1 MDPAEVHI
9 CFYHGNCH
17 DGALAAAIVKQKTN
31 PACEFVPTWWD
42 SLPVKPTVAGKN
54 VLFVDLTPSPK
65 VLAEVLAKARAV
77 FIIDHHES
85 AHAIL
90 VTQMPLSMLRF
101 DVAECGAS
109 LAWKWIHG
117 EDAPFPPLLKYIK
130 ALDMFDWTALLAADP
145 AARSLSRC
153 IEQLV
158 SPTVPD
164 MEDALVRGDAFID
177 TMRASMHITDTIIER
192 QIDRCMG
199 SVEYSVW
206 KGADHIRIA
215 VLNSQH
221 FINHIAFRVYSNT
234 SVHVVWVWYRH
245 GGSQSTRVMLRSN
258 GRFDCQQYALT
269 YGGGGHANAAMFCC
283 KSESSMWS
291 HLWI

>member
-1 MDPAEVHI
+1 MDPRDVDI

-31 PACEFVPTWWD
+31 SECEFIPTWWE
-42 SLPVKPTVAGKN
+42 SLPAKPSFAGKN

-65 VLAEVLAKARAV
+65 VLAEVLAKARNV

-90 VTQMPLSMLRF
+90 VTQMELSMLRF
-101 DVAECGAS
+101 DVKECGAS

-117 EDAPFPPLLKYIK
+117 DDAPFPPLVRYIK
-130 ALDMFDWTALLAADP
+130 ALDMFDWAELEATDAS
-145 AARSLSRC
+145 ARGLSRC

-158 SPTVPD
+158 APAVPD
-164 MEDALVRGDAFID
+164 MEDALCRGEAFID
-177 TMRASMHITDTIIER
+177 TMRAALPVVDAIIER

-199 SVEYSVW
+199 SVEYSVL

-215 VLNSQH
+215 VVNSQH
-221 FINHIAFRVYSNT
+221 FINHLAFRIYTNT
-234 SVHVVWVWYRH
+234 SVHLVWVWYRH
-245 GGSQSTRVMLRSN
+245 GSSQTTRIMLRSN
-258 GRFDCQQYALT
+258 GRFDCQQYALI
-269 YGGGGHANAAMFCC
+269 YGGGGHSNAAMFSC
-283 KSESSMWS
+283 KNETSMWS